1 MHPVSSIPPAIPRD
15 TRGPTPVAQLR
26 PIAEFAARARELDLL
41 SQRIVPALPAPLRDH
56 VRWANLRNDQLL
68 LLVDAP
74 AWATRA
80 RMEQRQILSQVRR
93 LGLAAA
99 TLATRVMPRSGPD
112 PSDNT
117 TTRPAAQDP
126 AQRLRSMAAMLT
138 DPELKAF
145 CLELAS
151 SKEPPA
157 RS

>member
-1 MHPVSSIPPAIPRD
+1 M
-15 TRGPTPVAQLR
+15 AQLG
-26 PIAEFAARARELDLL
+26 PVAEFAARARELDLL
-41 SQRIVPALPAPLRDH
+41 SQRIVPVLPAPLRDH

-80 RMEQRQILSQVRR
+80 RMEQRQILSQLRR

-99 TLATRVMPRSGPD
+99 TLATRVMPSAGPAPAD
-112 PSDNT
+112 AA
-117 TTRPAAQDP
+117 TTRPTATNP
-126 AQRLRSMAAMLT
+126 ARRLRSMAAMLT

-157 RS
+157 QS